1 MNYEKLEFDIVRWI
15 KDYYYMYGLKSLVV
29 GVSGGIDSAV
39 TSTLCAKTE
48 LPVHALGMPLHQDT
62 SQEDLS
68 DRHLEWLAFNYPNVR
83 HHKVDLTKTF
93 DTFIN
98 TVEEVHPAFTSP
110 HAEAN
115 TRSRLRMVLLHQV
128 AATNRGIVVGT
139 GNKVED
145 YGVGFFTKYGDGG
158 VDISPIADLYKT
170 TVWGLGEHMKVSQEI
185 IDAEPTDGLWDDK
198 RTDEDQLGVPYA
210 DLEWVMESHAY
221 EVPDDP
227 QYTEQQ
233 KKAVQ
238 QYIKFNTMNQHK
250 MQPIPTFKL

>member
-1 MNYEKLEFDIVRWI
+1 
-15 KDYYYMYGLKSLVV
+15 
-29 GVSGGIDSAV
+29 
-39 TSTLCAKTE
+39 
-48 LPVHALGMPLHQDT
+48 
-62 SQEDLS
+62 
-68 DRHLEWLAFNYPNVR
+68 
-83 HHKVDLTKTF
+83 
-93 DTFIN
+93 
-98 TVEEVHPAFTSP
+98 
-110 HAEAN
+110 
-115 TRSRLRMVLLHQV
+115 
-128 AATNRGIVVGT
+128 
-139 GNKVED
+139 
-145 YGVGFFTKYGDGG
+145 
-158 VDISPIADLYKT
+158 IADLYKT